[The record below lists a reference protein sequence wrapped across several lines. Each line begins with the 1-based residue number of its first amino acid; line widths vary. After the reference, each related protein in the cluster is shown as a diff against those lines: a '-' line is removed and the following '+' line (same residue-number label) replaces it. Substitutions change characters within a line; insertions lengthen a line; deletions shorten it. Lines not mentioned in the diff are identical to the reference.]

1 MKKIV
6 LILAA
11 VTAGLS
17 LRAEE
22 AAAPAPASSY
32 SVTVDF
38 PYATKY
44 VFRGAQL
51 AKQSLQPSVEVA
63 TGSFTFGV
71 WTNQPITDNTD
82 NEIDFYAGYGVQLND
97 AWKVDTGVCLYY
109 YPELDTGGGADS
121 TTWEPYIGVVGS
133 VSGFS
138 PGVYFYYDA
147 TLKVYTYQGQVGYSI
162 ALEPAGASLDFS
174 AALGRVD
181 PKSGSGY
188 TYYSLGA
195 SVPFKI
201 SEKGTFTI
209 GVNYTH
215 NNIAG
220 GDAYGKNGN
229 FYGTAGVTIGF

>member
-1 MKKIV
+1 MKKLV
-6 LILAA
+6 LIIAA

-22 AAAPAPASSY
+22 AKTSY
-32 SVTVDF
+32 SVTLDF

-44 VFRGAQL
+44 VFRGVQL
-51 AKQSLQPSVEVA
+51 ARQSLQPSLEVA
-63 TGSFTFGV
+63 SGNFTAGI
-71 WTNQPITDNTD
+71 WANQPITDNTD
-82 NEIDFYAGYGVQLND
+82 NEIDFYAGYSTALND
-97 AWKVDTGVCLYY
+97 AWKIDTGLCLYY
-109 YPELDTGGGADS
+109 YPELDKSTGADK
-121 TTWEPYIGVVGS
+121 TTWEPYIGVVGT
-133 VSGFS
+133 VGGFA
-138 PGVYFYYDA
+138 PGVYLYYDA

-188 TYYSLGA
+188 TYYSLDA
-195 SVPFKI
+195 SVPFKL

-220 GDAYGKNGN
+220 GDAYGENGN

>member
-11 VTAGLS
+11 VAAGLG

-22 AAAPAPASSY
+22 AAAPASSY

-44 VFRGAQL
+44 VFRGAQY

-63 TGSFTFGV
+63 TGSFAFGI

-82 NEIDFYAGYGVQLND
+82 NEIDFYASYGVPLND